1 MCCEVIK
8 MTKSSKKVVSLALA
22 EDCYDQIK
30 ELAHDTYR
38 SVPNYIRVIICNYLH
53 RLDRTEPG
61 QEDWWAVK

>member
-1 MCCEVIK
+1 MIK
-8 MTKSSKKVVSLALA
+8 GPEKIVNLALP

-30 ELAHDTYR
+30 ELARETYR
-38 SVPNYIRVIICNYLH
+38 SVPYYIRVIVCNYLR